1 MEVTEKTE
9 ALQKNV
15 KMMLDTILL
24 IIDKSEININITD
37 KKLGRISNKLVIDI
51 LKEKNILEEVKASKD
66 DDFTLTKR
74 YIKISEFINENIF
87 YKRLYEFFF

>member
-51 LKEKNILEEVKASKD
+51 LKEKNILEEV
-66 DDFTLTKR
+66 
-74 YIKISEFINENIF
+74 
-87 YKRLYEFFF
+87 